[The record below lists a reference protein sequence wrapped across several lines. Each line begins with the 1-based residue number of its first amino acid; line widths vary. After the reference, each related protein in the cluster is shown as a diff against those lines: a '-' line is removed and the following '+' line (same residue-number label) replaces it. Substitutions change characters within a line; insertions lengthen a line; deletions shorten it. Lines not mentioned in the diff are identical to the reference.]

1 MKDPVDL
8 QRFKELRKQL
18 NGSNTD
24 TLIIMQIIAI
34 VDYMAD
40 HIVEQASELERLYRR
55 LDTLSTE
62 IDNLTGE
69 DNE

>member
-24 TLIIMQIIAI
+24 TIIIMQIIAL

-40 HIVEQASELERLYRR
+40 HIVEQSSELERLYRR
-55 LDTLSTE
+55 LDTLSAE